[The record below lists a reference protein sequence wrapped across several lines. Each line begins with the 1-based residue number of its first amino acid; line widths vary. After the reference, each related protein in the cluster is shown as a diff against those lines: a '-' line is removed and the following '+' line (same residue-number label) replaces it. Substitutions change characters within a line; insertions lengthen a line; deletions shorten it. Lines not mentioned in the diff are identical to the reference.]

1 MSLNKKSSPLYLMVL
16 GVGGQGVITFSDIL
30 STALLW
36 EHYPVRT
43 FIRSGLG
50 HLGASV
56 ISHIII
62 GESFSPRIPRGQVDI
77 AVSMDMLESLS
88 HIDYLNRNS
97 YLLQYI
103 SYIPTY
109 QQKRD
114 GIHKTPEEMMNTL
127 NMRCN
132 LVAINPPDITSVYS
146 KCTNM
151 LMLGALA
158 GFAGFPCEDN
168 LKKAL
173 HSHLINMVEE
183 NIAAFHKGKEIMNLT
198 RKSHNA

>member
-1 MSLNKKSSPLYLMVL
+1 MPLNKKFGPMYLMVL

-43 FIRSGLG
+43 FIQSGLG
-50 HLGASV
+50 YLGASV

-62 GESFSPRIPRGQVDI
+62 GESFSPRILRGQVDI

-88 HIDYLNRNS
+88 HIDYLNQNS
-97 YLLQYI
+97 YLLQYV

-109 QQKRD
+109 QQKRE
-114 GIHKTPEEMMNTL
+114 GTNKTPEEMMNTL
-127 NMRCN
+127 DMRCN
-132 LVAINPPDITSVYS
+132 LMAINPPDATSVHS
-146 KCTNM
+146 RCTNM
-151 LMLGALA
+151 LMLGALTE
-158 GFAGFPCEDN
+158 FAGFPCEDN
-168 LKKAL
+168 FKKAL
-173 HSHLINMVEE
+173 HSHLTNMVEE
-183 NIAAFHKGKEIMNLT
+183 NIAAFYKGKEIMDLM